1 MMVGHDRQISIRQ
14 GVLNTLQYFHI
25 FRHPLLFDEIH
36 RFSGINTGKK
46 ELKAVVD
53 EMMGAEDIYYI
64 DGYYLL
70 EKNASFVHNRKIGS
84 TRAQLLMQHAQR
96 SANVISRFPFVKNV
110 SISGSLS
117 KGYANEKS
125 DIDLF
130 IVTQKNRLWICRS
143 FLHLYKKFTFLRGK
157 EHSYCMNYFIDESKL
172 CLEEQNIFTA
182 TELATLIPMYN
193 TEIHRELILANK
205 WWAVKLLPNV
215 PWNTDMVFSE
225 QNNNILRRIA
235 ESVVNICLPKFL
247 NLSLMFITD
256 SWWKLKW
263 RLKKYPMQDYDLAMK
278 TRWYVS
284 KNHPLNYQKK
294 ILHKVQQEEAKKK
307 EKIAAIF

>member
-1 MMVGHDRQISIRQ
+1 MTGHDIQMNYKTA
-14 GVLNTLQYFHI
+14 VLNTLQYFNI
-25 FRHPLLFDEIH
+25 FRHPLFFEEIH
-36 RFSGINTGKK
+36 RFCGLSICKKVLK
-46 ELKAVVD
+46 ELVD
-53 EMMGAEDIYYI
+53 EMVADGTIFLI
-64 DGYYLL
+64 DGCYLL
-70 EKNASFVHNRKIGS
+70 EKNAALVHKRKTGA
-84 TRAQLLMQHAQR
+84 TRAQLLMQHAQL
-96 SANVISRFPFVKNV
+96 SASVISRFPFVKNV

-130 IVTQKNRLWICRS
+130 IITQKNRLWICRS
-143 FLHLYKKFTFLRGK
+143 LLHLYKKMTFLKGK

-193 TEIHRELILANK
+193 TEVHRALIMANK
-205 WWAVKLLPNV
+205 GWAIKFLPNI
-215 PWNTDMVFSE
+215 PWSTDMVFTDD
-225 QNNNILRRIA
+225 NTHFLRRLA
-235 ESVVNICLPKFL
+235 EGVINLCLPKML
-247 NLSLMFITD
+247 NLFLMNITD
-256 SWWKLKW
+256 SWWRLKW

-294 ILHKVQQEEAKKK
+294 IMHKVQQEDAKKK
-307 EKIAAIF
+307 EKIAATF

>member
-1 MMVGHDRQISIRQ
+1 MVGHDKQTISKQ
-14 GVLNTLQYFHI
+14 AVLNTLQYFNI
-25 FRHPLLFDEIH
+25 FRHPLFFEEIH
-36 RFSGINTGKK
+36 RFCGISTCKK
-46 ELKAVVD
+46 ELKELTDHMVASG
-53 EMMGAEDIYYI
+53 EIFLIEGC
-64 DGYYLL
+64 YLL
-70 EKNASFVHNRKIGS
+70 EKNAALVHKRKTGA
-84 TRAQLLMQHAQR
+84 TRAQLLMQHAQH
-96 SANVISRFPFVKNV
+96 SASIISRFPFVKNV

-130 IVTQKNRLWICRS
+130 IITQKNRLWICRS
-143 FLHLYKKFTFLRGK
+143 LLHLYKKMTFLKGK

-193 TEIHRELILANK
+193 TEVHRELIMANK
-205 WWAVKLLPNV
+205 SWAIKLLPNV
-215 PWNTDMVFSE
+215 PWSTDMVFTDD
-225 QNNNILRRIA
+225 NNNLLRRLA
-235 ESVVNICLPKFL
+235 EGAINLCFPKML
-247 NLSLMFITD
+247 NLFLMGITD
-256 SWWKLKW
+256 TWWRLKW

-294 ILHKVQQEEAKKK
+294 VLEKKNNRTFQKVAVD
-307 EKIAAIF
+307 I

>member
-1 MMVGHDRQISIRQ
+1 MTGHREQMSTREA
-14 GVLNTLQYFHI
+14 VLKTLQYFHI
-25 FRHPLLFDEIH
+25 FRHPIYFDEIY
-36 RFSGINTGKK
+36 RFCGINLCKK
-46 ELKAVVD
+46 ELQNVVD
-53 EMMGAEDIYYI
+53 EMVAEEQIFHI
-64 DGYYLL
+64 EGYYLL
-70 EKNASFVHNRKIGS
+70 EKNAALVHKRKTGA

-96 SANVISRFPFVKNV
+96 SAAIISGFPFVKNV

-130 IVTQKNRLWICRS
+130 IVTQKNRLWICRTL
-143 FLHLYKKFTFLRGK
+143 LHLYKKITFLKGK

-193 TEIHRELILANK
+193 TEVHRELIMANK
-205 WWAVKLLPNV
+205 CWAIKFLPNV
-215 PWNTDMVFSE
+215 PWSTDMVFAE
-225 QNNNILRRIA
+225 HNTGIIRRLA
-235 ESVVNICLPKFL
+235 EAIINLCLPKML
-247 NLSLMFITD
+247 NLSLLRITD
-256 SWWKLKW
+256 TWWRLKW
-263 RLKKYPMQDYDLAMK
+263 KMKKYPMQDYDLAMK

-294 ILHKVQQEEAKKK
+294 VLEKNNSRIFQ
-307 EKIAAIF
+307 KIAIDV

>member
-1 MMVGHDRQISIRQ
+1 MTGHDIQMNYKTA
-14 GVLNTLQYFHI
+14 VLNTLQYFNI
-25 FRHPLLFDEIH
+25 FRHPLFFEEIH
-36 RFSGINTGKK
+36 RFCGLSICKKVLK
-46 ELKAVVD
+46 ELID
-53 EMMGAEDIYYI
+53 EMVADGTIFLI
-64 DGYYLL
+64 DGCYLL
-70 EKNASFVHNRKIGS
+70 EKNAALLHKRKIGA
-84 TRAQLLMQHAQR
+84 TRAQLLMQHAQQ
-96 SANVISRFPFVKNV
+96 SASVISRFPFVKNV

-130 IVTQKNRLWICRS
+130 IITQKNRLWICRS
-143 FLHLYKKFTFLRGK
+143 LLHLYKKMTFLKGK

-193 TEIHRELILANK
+193 TEVHRELIMANK
-205 WWAVKLLPNV
+205 GWAIKFLPNI
-215 PWNTDMVFSE
+215 PWSTDMVFTDD
-225 QNNNILRRIA
+225 NTHFLRRLA
-235 ESVVNICLPKFL
+235 EGVINLCLPKML
-247 NLSLMFITD
+247 NLFLMNITD
-256 SWWKLKW
+256 SWWRLKW

-294 ILHKVQQEEAKKK
+294 IMHKVQQEDAKKK
-307 EKIAAIF
+307 EKIAATF